1 MPPPRVNKN
10 PRNETTTKDNTG
22 TLNDPFKFLN
32 QDYQELKKSFI
43 TNNKRFVDDKFPP
56 ESSSIDPNKKLKLD
70 LDKIEWLRPSKI
82 VSDPQLIVQGV
93 SRFDYSQGPYLG
105 NCWFLAS
112 VGALTFMNEIVDQ
125 VMPVDQS
132 FGKDYAGIFHFRF
145 WRFGKWID
153 VVIDDKLPTIDGKL
167 IFVHSKTSNEFWPA
181 LLEKAYAKV
190 CGSYA
195 DMHAGHVSE
204 ALLDFTGGVHVNFE
218 LEKPAIDLWSLM
230 DRAAK
235 TQVLMAC
242 GSRQGEKSENIL
254 PNGIVQGHA
263 YTVTGVFKVTC
274 QGKPVRLVR
283 LLNPWGMAE
292 WNSAWSDKSLLWSKV
307 SEKEQTM
314 CRSLANDGEFWM
326 SMEDFTKNFEE
337 IDICCLSPD
346 FLDSSSKC
354 SWTTTCYNGSWESG
368 TTAGGCINNKGSS
381 NDENL
386 FWMNPQFRVRI
397 EELDA
402 ECASGQCP
410 ENILVSLMQIHEKR
424 YRSLVSTYSIGF
436 SVYRIPPEM
445 KDEKFPAKFFY
456 SRRPVEDSG
465 NFINTRHVMKFF
477 KLEPGEYLI
486 VPATFRPNESAKFML
501 SIYTKTE
508 SHKKGKKPAMTYV

>member
-1 MPPPRVNKN
+1 MPPPLVNKK
-10 PRNETTTKDNTG
+10 PRNESTTKDKTG
-22 TLNDPFKFLN
+22 TLDDPLKFLD
-32 QDYQELKKSFI
+32 QDYQELRKSCI
-43 TNNKRFVDDKFPP
+43 TNKKRFVDDKFPP
-56 ESSSIDPNKKLKLD
+56 DSSSIDPKKKLELD
-70 LDKIEWLRPSKI
+70 LDQIKWLRPSKI
-82 VSDPQLIVQGV
+82 VADPQLIVQGV
-93 SRFDYSQGPYLG
+93 SRFDYSQGSYLG

-112 VGALTFMNEIVDQ
+112 VGALTFKKDVMDQ
-125 VMPVDQS
+125 VMPADQS

-153 VVIDDKLPTIDGKL
+153 VVIDDKLPTINGEL
-167 IFVHSKTSNEFWPA
+167 IFVLSKTSNEFWPA

-195 DMHAGHVSE
+195 DMHAGYVSE
-204 ALLDFTGGVHVNFE
+204 ALLDFTGGVHVCFE
-218 LEKPAIDLWSLM
+218 LDKPAIDLWSLM

-235 TQVLMAC
+235 TKALMAC
-242 GSRQGEKSENIL
+242 GSHQGEKSENVL

-283 LLNPWGMAE
+283 VLNPWGMGE
-292 WNSAWSDKSLLWSKV
+292 WNGAWSDKSSLWNKV
-307 SEKEQTM
+307 SEKERTK

-326 SMEDFTKNFEE
+326 SMEDFTKNLEE

-368 TTAGGCINNKGSS
+368 TTAGGCINNKDS
-381 NDENL
+381 
-386 FWMNPQFRVRI
+386 FWTNPQFRVRI
-397 EELDA
+397 EELDE

-410 ENILVSLMQIHEKR
+410 ENILVSLMQIHENR
-424 YRSLVSTYSIGF
+424 YRSLVSNYSTGF
-436 SVYRIPPEM
+436 SVYLM
-445 KDEKFPAKFFY
+445 KYEKFPAKFFY
-456 SRRPVEDSG
+456 HRRSVEDSG
-465 NFINTRHVMKFF
+465 NFIDTRHVMKFF

-486 VPATFRPNESAKFML
+486 VPATFNPKEYAKFML
-501 SIYTKTE
+501 SIFTKTE
-508 SHKKGKKPAMTYV
+508 SHRRKNKPAMTYV